1 MMNVAKYLPR
11 FYLLIPILLLAFSSC
26 ENDIAVVNTVTSIS
40 EKNLPV
46 QSDRNVEIMY
56 SDSARVRAKLT
67 SPKLDRYAG
76 IKPYMELPK
85 GMEIVFYD
93 EHHKEQTKLTADYG
107 IGFDSGNGMEH
118 MEAKRNVVVINQ
130 KGDTLNTEH
139 LIWNA
144 ITRKIFTDEFVKI
157 KTKEETIWGDG
168 LVANQDFSDYEIKN
182 VKGQIIAKDED
193 LNKKK

>member
-40 EKNLPV
+40 EKNLPI

>member
-1 MMNVAKYLPR
+1 MMNVVKYLPR
-11 FYLLIPILLLAFSSC
+11 LHLLIPILLLAFSSC

-40 EKNLPV
+40 EKILPI

-85 GMEIVFYD
+85 GMEIIFYD
-93 EHHKEQTKLTADYG
+93 EHHREQSKLTADYG

-144 ITRKIFTDEFVKI
+144 ITKKIFTDEFVKI
-157 KTKEETIWGDG
+157 KTKDQTIWGDG
-168 LVANQDFSDYEIKN
+168 LTANQDFSDYEIKN
-182 VKGQIIAKDED
+182 PKGQISAKEED
-193 LNKKK
+193 FNKKK